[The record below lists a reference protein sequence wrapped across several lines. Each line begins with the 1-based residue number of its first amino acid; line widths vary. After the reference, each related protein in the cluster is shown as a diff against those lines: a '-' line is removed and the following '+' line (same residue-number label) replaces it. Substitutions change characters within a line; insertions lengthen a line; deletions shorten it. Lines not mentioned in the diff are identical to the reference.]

1 MLFNDIPV
9 SALDPTI
16 ILHFDPTPSTPLK
29 QPATSATAVHVHQ
42 PAAARAVVQ
51 QETPPPP
58 PPAVNQLL
66 PHPPT
71 QPPSGRATMATNR
84 PPSAVRSATGMVINT
99 GLATI
104 TVDNKPIVIPTGT
117 VLTNEEPPT
126 RQQQPP
132 VASVIRTQPV
142 SSQPVP
148 MATNSKSTNLSV
160 PNSNFPQQA
169 SNPPT
174 INSHFQPQQQEF
186 NNRGLP
192 LTFEGRNIP
201 LDRTP
206 TDEEINGLW
215 EDVRGCLTRG
225 LPTPPISGNNNSTVT
240 STPAQAPQ
248 SRFGGY
254 HPDGNNFNGGNSK
267 APVQMS
273 QKYIDG
279 SQMMPVKASPAPPP
293 PVEPPFARPQFVT
306 SRPVTAKATPTLTES
321 AANTYTKRAALLQQR
336 RLNQNVPPTATAAGT
351 DSNSTTLIHSTIRPI
366 AGATPP
372 TVANGNEE
380 RKTLERV
387 RIGYCGNS

>member
-1 MLFNDIPV
+1 
-9 SALDPTI
+9 
-16 ILHFDPTPSTPLK
+16 
-29 QPATSATAVHVHQ
+29 
-42 PAAARAVVQ
+42 
-51 QETPPPP
+51 
-58 PPAVNQLL
+58 
-66 PHPPT
+66 
-71 QPPSGRATMATNR
+71 
-84 PPSAVRSATGMVINT
+84 MVINT